1 MPLHQSSLS
10 ELGLQNRKFV
20 AKDKIK
26 PWLQKFLQA
35 RKGINI
41 VIERSDSNKI
51 IFRCKP
57 AAKRDLE
64 GKSIRQ
70 STCPFRVRANY
81 SSRNR
86 SWSLVVINEW
96 HDHELEP
103 HGLVS
108 VLSPSMETFEDS
120 ETKKEAILSSRTST
134 PKARQNT
141 QFKVFNSLTS
151 DPDSKL
157 LNYILNFLTNEVN
170 ALIKETV
177 LDNRALSDSDKSS
190 ILRGFSSQFLNDYK
204 NVMSPPAKPSGLN
217 SWLSTPNTS
226 HTTLNPNPSANLIPL
241 TPLLNESDQDYTDTE
256 SAAANTHPQTALE
269 SFTHLPGLNLNL
281 NSTTIQILLLIQN
294 QAQQLPSFNSIQNQL
309 PFSPTLGSYM
319 HHSGNGSSTTLNPS
333 HLHNTTKSSSNVIL
347 GLNEFKFSGPSTSP
361 AANVSTDTFASS
373 FPQSSNV
380 MNNPALSI
388 PGLSSPNNNVIHNNP
403 STTQSMYRDPLAS
416 FAHSSHQHHG
426 LANISDGW

>member
-10 ELGLQNRKFV
+10 ELCLRNRKF
-20 AKDKIK
+20 ATKDKIK
-26 PWLQKFLQA
+26 PWLQKILQA

-57 AAKRDLE
+57 VSKRDLE
-64 GKSIRQ
+64 GKAVRQ

-103 HGLVS
+103 HGLVP
-108 VLSPSMETFEDS
+108 VLSPSMEIFEGS
-120 ETKKEAILSSRTST
+120 EPKKEAILSSRTST
-134 PKARQNT
+134 PKARQKDSH
-141 QFKVFNSLTS
+141 FKVFNSLTS
-151 DPDSKL
+151 DPESKL
-157 LNYILNFLTNEVN
+157 LNYILNLLTNEVN
-170 ALIKETV
+170 SLIKETV
-177 LDNRALSDSDKSS
+177 LDNRALSDNDKSS

-204 NVMSPPAKPSGLN
+204 NVMSPPSKPSGLN

-256 SAAANTHPQTALE
+256 SATANTHPQAALE

-281 NSTTIQILLLIQN
+281 NSNTIQLLLLIQN

-309 PFSPTLGSYM
+309 PFSPTLGSYN
-319 HHSGNGSSTTLNPS
+319 GNGSSTTLNPS
-333 HLHNTTKSSSNVIL
+333 HLHNTTKSSSNVIF
-347 GLNEFKFSGPSTSP
+347 GLNEFKLNGPSTSP

-373 FPQSSNV
+373 FPQTSNV
-380 MNNPALSI
+380 MNNQSALSI
-388 PGLSSPNNNVIHNNP
+388 PGLSSPSNNVIHNNP
-403 STTQSMYRDPLAS
+403 STSQLMYRDPLAS